1 MLPSPRLIILVMAAA
16 PMFLA
21 GALYEGATALGVVYL
36 LILALYTGLDALLL
50 PPRRHVVVTRI
61 VPERVSI
68 GHPAAVTLTVQNRTR
83 RRLEVQVAQDYP
95 EEIDITPERLQAV
108 VPPRGTIDLEC
119 RLTIRQR
126 GSHRLGRVFVR
137 VLPASGLLYRQ
148 FLVDLPAEVQV
159 FPNLIDI
166 RRTELLARRG
176 MSYEQG
182 LARLRSVGQGFEFE
196 SLRRYV
202 QGDEMS
208 RIEWKVTARRA
219 DLIVKNM
226 EPERQQSILVAL
238 DVGRATAGEFGGLSR
253 VDYLVNATLM
263 LAFIA
268 LRQRDQFSL
277 VAFSDRIESY
287 LPPVSGVK
295 GIERVA
301 RALYRLQ
308 PRMVESDYGAACRF
322 LGLKNRKRSLLCM
335 MTDVIDRQASDVLIG
350 YMARF
355 ARYHLPLAVTLSNP
369 EIRHVA
375 HEPLASCEDP
385 YAKAVALDV
394 LAAREEA
401 LISMRRKGVAVLDV
415 PPNRLTPELINR
427 YTMIKTMRRL

>member
-1 MLPSPRLIILVMAAA
+1 LIILVMAAA
-16 PMFLA
+16 PLFLA
-21 GALYEGATALGVVYL
+21 GTLFEGATAVGVVYL
-36 LILALYTGLDALLL
+36 IVLAFYTSLDALLL
-50 PPRRHVVVTRI
+50 PRKKWIVVSRNIAERI
-61 VPERVSI
+61 SV
-68 GHPAAVTLTVQNRTR
+68 GHPTSLSLTVENHTR
-83 RRLEVQVAQDYP
+83 RRLEVQIAQDCP
-95 EEIDITPERLQAV
+95 EEIDIVPALAQAV
-108 VPPRGTIDLEC
+108 IPPGGTVVLDF
-119 RLTIRQR
+119 RLTARQR
-126 GSHRLGRVFVR
+126 GEHQLGRIFVR
-137 VLPASGLLYRQ
+137 ALPAMGLLYRQ
-148 FLVDLPAEVQV
+148 FIADQATRIQV
-159 FPNLIDI
+159 FPNLMNV

-176 MSYEQG
+176 SSYEQG
-182 LARLRSVGQGFEFE
+182 LARLRSIGQGFEFE
-196 SLRRYV
+196 SLRKYV
-202 QGDEMS
+202 QGDELS

-219 DLIVKNM
+219 DLIVKNF
-226 EPERQQSILVAL
+226 EPERQQSILVAI

-268 LRQRDQFSL
+268 LRQRDQFSM

-287 LPPVSGVK
+287 LPPVTGLK

-301 RALYRLQ
+301 RALYRSQ

-335 MTDVIDRQASDVLIG
+335 MTDVIDRQASDVLLG

-369 EIRHVA
+369 EIQGVA
-375 HEPLASCEDP
+375 HQPLGSCQDP

-401 LISMRRKGVAVLDV
+401 LISMRRKGVSVLDV

-427 YTMIKTMRRL
+427 YTQIKALRRL

>member
-16 PMFLA
+16 PLFLA
-21 GALYEGATALGVVYL
+21 GTLFEGAAAVGVVYL
-36 LILALYTGLDALLL
+36 MILALYAGLDALLL
-50 PPRRHVVVTRI
+50 PRRRHVVVSRS
-61 VPERVSI
+61 VPKRVSV
-68 GHPAAVTLTVQNRTR
+68 GYPTAMSMTVQNRTR
-83 RRLEVQVAQDYP
+83 RRLRVQIAQDFP
-95 EEIDITPERLQAV
+95 EDLDISPDRSQAV
-108 VPPRGTIDLEC
+108 VPPGGTTALEC
-119 RLTIRQR
+119 RLTARRR
-126 GSHRLGRVFVR
+126 GAYPLGRIFVR
-137 VLPASGLLYRQ
+137 VLPATGLLYRQ
-148 FLVDLPAEVQV
+148 FSVDLPGEVEV
-159 FPNLIDI
+159 FPNLMNV

-176 MSYEQG
+176 SSYEQG

-208 RIEWKVTARRA
+208 RIEWKVTARRG
-219 DLIVKNM
+219 DLIVKNL
-226 EPERQQSILVAL
+226 EPERQQSILVAI

-287 LPPVSGVK
+287 LPPVTGLK

-322 LGLKNRKRSLLCM
+322 LGLKNCKRSLLCM

-369 EIRHVA
+369 EIHAIA
-375 HEPLASCEDP
+375 HQPLGSCEDP

-401 LISMRRKGVAVLDV
+401 LISMRRKGVSVLDV
-415 PPNRLTPELINR
+415 PPGRLTPELINR

>member
-16 PMFLA
+16 PLFLA
-21 GALYEGATALGVVYL
+21 GTLYEGATAVGVLYL
-36 LILALYTGLDALLL
+36 MLLAFYTSLDALLL
-50 PPRRHVVVTRI
+50 PRKKHIVVSRGLA
-61 VPERVSI
+61 ERVSV
-68 GHPAAVTLTVQNRTR
+68 GYPTALSLTVENRTR
-83 RRLEVQVAQDYP
+83 RRMEVETAHDCPEELEVSPDR
-95 EEIDITPERLQAV
+95 TQAV
-108 VPPRGTIDLEC
+108 IAPGGTVTFDL
-119 RLTIRQR
+119 RLTARQR
-126 GSHRLGRVFVR
+126 GEHQLGRVFVR
-137 VLPASGLLYRQ
+137 ALPALGLLYRQ
-148 FLVDLPAEVQV
+148 FTVDLPTQVQV
-159 FPNLIDI
+159 FPNLMNV

-176 MSYEQG
+176 SSYEQG
-182 LARLRSVGQGFEFE
+182 LARLRSIGQGFEFE
-196 SLRRYV
+196 SLRKYV
-202 QGDEMS
+202 QGDELS

-219 DLIVKNM
+219 DLIVKNF

-268 LRQRDQFSL
+268 LRQRDQFSM

-287 LPPVSGVK
+287 LPPVSGLK
-295 GIERVA
+295 GLERVA

-308 PRMVESDYGAACRF
+308 PRMVESDYGGACRF

-335 MTDVIDRQASDVLIG
+335 MTDVVDRQASDVLIA
-350 YMARF
+350 YMVRF

-369 EIRHVA
+369 EIQSVA
-375 HEPLASCEDP
+375 HQPLAECENA

-401 LISMRRKGVAVLDV
+401 LISMRRKGVSVLDV

-427 YTMIKTMRRL
+427 YTQIKAMRRL

>member
-16 PMFLA
+16 PLFLA
-21 GALYEGATALGVVYL
+21 GTLFEGAAAVGVVYL
-36 LILALYTGLDALLL
+36 MILAFYTSLDALLL
-50 PPRRHVVVTRI
+50 PRKKRI
-61 VPERVSI
+61 VVNRNVAERVSVAY
-68 GHPAAVTLTVQNRTR
+68 PTALSLTVENRTR
-83 RRLEVQVAQDYP
+83 RRMEVQIAQDCP
-95 EEIDITPERLQAV
+95 EEIEISPARARAV
-108 VPPRGTIDLEC
+108 IPPSGTAILDFHLTARRRGEF
-119 RLTIRQR
+119 Q
-126 GSHRLGRVFVR
+126 LGRIFVR
-137 VLPASGLLYRQ
+137 TLPAMGLLYRQ
-148 FLVDLPAEVQV
+148 FAVDLPTRVQV
-159 FPNLIDI
+159 FPNLMNV

-176 MSYEQG
+176 SSYEQG
-182 LARLRSVGQGFEFE
+182 LARLRSIGQGFEFE
-196 SLRRYV
+196 SLRKYV
-202 QGDEMS
+202 QGDELS
-208 RIEWKVTARRA
+208 RIEWKVTAKRA
-219 DLIVKNM
+219 DLIVKNF
-226 EPERQQSILVAL
+226 EPERQQSILVAI
-238 DVGRATAGEFGGLSR
+238 DIGRATAGEFGGLSR

-268 LRQRDQFSL
+268 LRQRDQFSM

-287 LPPVSGVK
+287 LPPVTGLK

-335 MTDVIDRQASDVLIG
+335 MTDVIDRQASDVLLG

-369 EIRHVA
+369 EIQGVA
-375 HEPLASCEDP
+375 HQPLAACEDP

-401 LISMRRKGVAVLDV
+401 LISMRRKGVSVLDV
-415 PPNRLTPELINR
+415 PPNHLTPELINR
-427 YTMIKTMRRL
+427 YTQIKAMRRL

>member
-16 PMFLA
+16 PLFLA
-21 GALYEGATALGVVYL
+21 GALYEGASAVGVLYLIVLAFYTA
-36 LILALYTGLDALLL
+36 LDALLL
-50 PPRRHVVVTRI
+50 PRKKRI
-61 VPERVSI
+61 LVSRNVAERVSV
-68 GHPAAVTLTVQNRTR
+68 GYPTALSLTVENRTR
-83 RRLEVQVAQDYP
+83 RRLEIQIAQACP
-95 EEIDITPERLQAV
+95 EEIEISPNLARAV
-108 VPPRGTIDLEC
+108 IPPGGTVTLDF
-119 RLTIRQR
+119 RLTARQR
-126 GSHRLGRVFVR
+126 GEHQLGRIFVR
-137 VLPASGLLYRQ
+137 ALPALGLLYRQ
-148 FLVDLPAEVQV
+148 FTVDLPTRVQV
-159 FPNLIDI
+159 YPNLMNV

-176 MSYEQG
+176 SSYEQG
-182 LARLRSVGQGFEFE
+182 LARLRSIGQGFEFE
-196 SLRRYV
+196 SLRKYV
-202 QGDEMS
+202 QGDELS

-219 DLIVKNM
+219 DLIVKNF
-226 EPERQQSILVAL
+226 EPERQQSILVAI

-287 LPPVSGVK
+287 LPPVTGLK
-295 GIERVA
+295 AIERVA

-369 EIRHVA
+369 EIHGVA
-375 HEPLASCEDP
+375 HQSLAACEDP

-401 LISMRRKGVAVLDV
+401 LISMRRKGVSVLDV
-415 PPNRLTPELINR
+415 PPDRLTPELINR
-427 YTMIKTMRRL
+427 YTQIKAMRRL